1 MDIIRDLLNWNM
13 QLTHG
18 HLGLPV
24 LADQEVKKEV
34 ILVLRIIN
42 FDYPKKLRLL
52 LSILLRDLLVLL
64 CLLQTGNFGGLA
76 STTAR

>member
-18 HLGLPV
+18 HFGLPV
-24 LADQEVKKEV
+24 PANQEAKKEV
-34 ILVLRIIN
+34 ILVLKIIN
-42 FDYPKKLRLL
+42 SDYPKELRLL
-52 LSILLRDLLVLL
+52 LPVYLRDLLVLL
-64 CLLQTGNFGGLA
+64 CLLQRGNFGGLA